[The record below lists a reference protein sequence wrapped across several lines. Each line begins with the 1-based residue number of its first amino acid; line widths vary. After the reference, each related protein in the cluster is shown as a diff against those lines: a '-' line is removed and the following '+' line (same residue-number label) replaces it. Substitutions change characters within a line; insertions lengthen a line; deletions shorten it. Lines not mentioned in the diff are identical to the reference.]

1 MGLARLGRDLIMAD
15 QVPLTPE
22 ILIPLLGDVL
32 VDKGLITRE
41 QKEITLIRQAEL
53 REQGRFL
60 PFGHVLI
67 ELGFIDRGA
76 LDGAV
81 TEQILALRAALQDA
95 NHNLER
101 RVELRTLELQ
111 EALEKLAELNQLKT
125 NFVSNISHE
134 LRTPLTHIK
143 GYLDLLITHDLG
155 IITPE
160 QERALLVMQRSSER
174 LERLIEDLILFSTA
188 ERGEIT
194 LHIMAFDL
202 SSLCKSIIQRI
213 LPKAAEKK
221 IEIGFE
227 TDCDPII
234 VEADQDKIDW
244 VLMQLLDNA
253 IKFTP
258 PRKRVVLK
266 LDLEEKY
273 VLISVSD
280 TGIGIPEDRIDEIF
294 EPFHQLDSSSTRRYG
309 GTGLGL
315 ALVQKIIMGHGS
327 VIQVSSQ
334 VNQGSTFEF
343 MLKRGHLGS

>member
-1 MGLARLGRDLIMAD
+1 MAD

-32 VDKGLITRE
+32 VDKGLITKE

-67 ELGFIDRGA
+67 ELGFIDRSA

-111 EALEKLAELNQLKT
+111 EALEKLSELNQLKT

-160 QERALLVMQRSSER
+160 QDRALQVMQRSSER

-194 LHIMAFDL
+194 LHIDSFDL
-202 SSLCKSIIQRI
+202 GNLCKSILQRV
-213 LPKAAEKK
+213 LSKATEKK
-221 IEIGFE
+221 IKIELEADHI
-227 TDCDPII
+227 PAI

-258 PRKRVVLK
+258 AHKHVAIK
-266 LDLEEKY
+266 LDTQEKY
-273 VLISVSD
+273 VLVSVSD
-280 TGIGIPEDRIDEIF
+280 TGIGIPKERINEIF

-315 ALVQKIIMGHGS
+315 ALVQKIIKGHGS
-327 VIQVSSQ
+327 VIQVSSE

-343 MLKRGHLGS
+343 MLKRGHMGL

>member
-1 MGLARLGRDLIMAD
+1 MAD

-32 VDKGLITRE
+32 VDKGLITKE
-41 QKEITLIRQAEL
+41 QKEITLARQTEL
-53 REQGRFL
+53 RQQGRFF

-67 ELGFIDRGA
+67 ELGFIDRSA

-111 EALEKLAELNQLKT
+111 EALEKLSELNQLKT

-143 GYLDLLITHDLG
+143 GYLDLLITQDLG
-155 IITPE
+155 SITPE
-160 QERALLVMQRSSER
+160 QDRALQVMQRSSER

-194 LHIMAFDL
+194 LQIASFDL
-202 SSLCKSIIQRI
+202 GNLCKSILKRV
-213 LPKAAEKK
+213 LPKATEKK
-221 IEIGFE
+221 IDLEFE
-227 TDCDPII
+227 ADGIPAI

-258 PRKRVVLK
+258 AHKHVGIK
-266 LDLEEKY
+266 LDTQEKY
-273 VLISVSD
+273 ILVSVSD
-280 TGIGIPEDRIDEIF
+280 TGIGIPRERIDEIF

-315 ALVQKIIMGHGS
+315 ALVQKIIKGHGS
-327 VIQVSSQ
+327 VIQVSSEL
-334 VNQGSTFEF
+334 NRGSTFEF
-343 MLKRGHLGS
+343 MLKRGHMGLQKEIG